1 MNRSKIFNIITILS
15 LILSLIGGTSTV
27 SAQSPGVCHVDA
39 DAVGV
44 NDGSSWADAYVD
56 LQSALGDSACVEIWV
71 AAGVYKPGSG
81 TNRSASFQ
89 LSSGVGLYGGFAGTE
104 TERDQR
110 DWQANVSILSGDIDN
125 NDLNDDGNFI
135 AESID
140 DIQGDNSYHVV
151 VGSGTDNTAV
161 LDGFVV
167 TAGETLLQ
175 WNVYPN
181 SNGGGMFNENGS
193 PTISHVTFSGNS
205 GAWGGGMENRYSNP
219 VLTDVTFVG
228 NACHW
233 DTAWGW
239 GGGMLN
245 YASSPILNDVRFI
258 SNSVYQ
264 DGGAMNNGAGSNPQ
278 LTNVTFIGNSA
289 HGGGGIFNNGSSPTL
304 TNILFLGNHADS
316 AAGMVNYSSSSP
328 TLTNVV
334 FSGNYAARDIYYDS
348 AAMTNSYSSNPILT
362 NVTFSHNVGGNAV
375 VVNTENSH
383 PALVND
389 IMWGSALTLS
399 GLIYNDATSTTTVTY
414 SDLEGG
420 YPGANNLDADPLF
433 ADADGADDVFG
444 TADDDLSLLP
454 GSPAIDAGDDANC
467 PATDL
472 RGVTRPQGAHCDMG
486 AYESDAQPP
495 TKVGLV
501 TDEGGVDDL
510 SFNMMAYQGLQQAE
524 TDLGITGTLYES
536 ASSDDYVPLLQQ
548 CADDGNDLCFAVGF
562 SMADAIASVA
572 NANPDTAFA
581 ILDVDQENPPANLRG
596 IRFDEKQAGYLAG
609 ALAGKMGEIVGVVG
623 GIAVPAVVGFVEGYR
638 NGAQCANP
646 NATVLIEY
654 TGTFTDPALGAA
666 TAQNMIDQGAHV
678 IFGAAG
684 GTGNGAILYSA
695 GQGIRSIGVDTDQYL
710 TLFGNGAVPGSYYL
724 LTSAMKNLNVVV
736 YRTIE
741 DYLNGNFSS
750 GTVTYHLADGGVGLA
765 PYHEA
770 YNYIPQPIRDYV
782 EYDVKSGILD
792 GSIDVNETC
801 REEPS
806 NPNFG
811 TWDWHTVHGY
821 NWPLGDLV
829 TLTVDN
835 DADPGNGTLYTGIDT
850 SHVAP
855 WNPDSTAVEYEVP
868 FNLQVGHVMT
878 MSDGIV
884 TKTMTV
890 VDIAVTSVDPV
901 QDTVFGTAPA
911 GWEVNIDLHNSGGRR
926 HTVADGNGNWTA
938 DFAHAGLQEDEQDIV
953 DLVPGIS
960 GNAYTPDSDGDS
972 TGVNWRVPQPV
983 VWAHPNDSEEDWI
996 DARDWNFGETIQLT
1010 IDNDTD
1016 PSNGTL
1022 YTDSGVVGPANWNP
1036 SVGVK
1041 EFHLGDFDLQ
1051 PGHIVTV
1058 GGPTTTKTLVITN
1071 LDVTD
1076 INPELDTIS
1085 GTAVAGSAVQVWFHE
1100 EECNFETLA
1109 DENGFWTVDFTPCDV
1124 RPGIGGGIG
1133 QMDAD
1138 EDSTVYFWRVPN
1150 PTFAVRV
1157 NSNWIEANGW
1167 ELGASLILEI
1177 DDPDN
1182 GPGVDYT
1189 DTQIVEEAPW
1199 DPNQTY
1205 VEIHFEGLYDA
1216 QPEDVVTL
1224 TDGVTSKTHIVTSIE
1239 ITGYDLENDLVFGIA
1254 DPDSYDLLVYACGDG
1269 NCSTRHVDSDGD
1281 GNWMADFGNPGAQD
1295 DEQDTYD
1302 IAGGTWL
1309 DAQQGDEDGDYT
1321 FNGLG
1326 IPNPTF
1332 GVRANTDQVEG
1343 WEWPLG
1349 ATVTVTVD
1357 DPSTPAEPDA
1367 TGSAVVY
1374 DAPWNPGEH
1383 RFDLDLREAID
1394 ILPGFVVTVT
1404 DGNTSKQHTVLDLT
1418 FTGIDVDADTVNG
1431 VGVPDSP
1438 VNVWTCDDIGC
1449 VNREEFA
1456 DQDGNWSVDFSVPG
1470 DQDWEQATADL
1481 QYGSWIDSSQ
1491 PDEDGD
1497 STMFGLNVPNPN
1509 FSARLTE
1516 NEVHGYEWPLGAPI
1530 TLTIDDPATPEPV
1543 DYADAQTVVVADWD
1557 PNQTWVQFRLWENG
1571 FNLQGG
1577 MTVTMSDGQITKSH
1591 VVTSLTVTAVDP
1603 NADTVSGTAAPGTQV
1618 DIGHIYC
1625 DETGCYGFRREIADA
1640 NGDWLADFSVPGE
1653 DDDEQDIVD
1662 ITPGMGNEARQ
1673 CDEDGDCTQYGWRA
1687 AEPRIDVRL
1696 TDYRIEAF
1704 DWPLGATVTLTVD
1717 DPATLDNPD
1726 LAQSGVVTEHDPQGL
1741 TWLVFDYAGA
1751 FDVQA
1756 GFLVTVSDGSLTK
1769 QIYVHPLAVTS
1780 VNVDTDQ
1787 AFGSAA
1793 PGSQVWV
1800 YVWAA
1805 ELSRLVNRYV
1815 TADASGSWTADFS
1828 VPGPM
1833 PEEQDVFD
1841 IVGNME
1847 VAARQ
1852 SDEDGDYTR
1861 FGYWT
1866 PKEPFI
1872 EVYPVDDEVVAA
1884 NWPAGALATLTVD
1897 DPATP
1902 LSPDYTTSRIIRP
1915 LAGFDDR
1922 DTVVAFRLAGLF
1934 DIQPGY
1940 IVTLDDGVT
1949 AKTVVVTDLDVSA
1962 ADPETDTITG
1972 AAAPG
1977 SDVDLDACGPAGIA
1991 DCIWTRATADGSGQW
2006 SVEAAAQGYD
2016 LQPGVS
2022 GAAARFDEDGDSTR
2036 VRFAVVTPLP
2046 PDFLPTET
2054 VIVPAGGSIQIATLV
2069 DFSHD
2074 PWNTG
2079 LVNAVQMAMDDFG
2092 AIQGFGVTQTPYDSD
2107 CNEDFLI
2114 AQAAALDV
2122 IANPD
2127 YVGVIGHVCS
2137 ASFEAGLPLYDSAGL
2152 VAISGSSTKFGTPNL
2167 GPGVSNRV
2175 ILNDFY
2181 YDSSVW
2187 TQVVQAMPAVQEWN
2201 ARYQARF
2208 GDEPGEFAVLYYD
2221 AAILLLDRIAETSV
2235 LQPDGSLLIARA
2247 ALASAV
2253 RSTQN
2258 YEGVTGCFSLD
2269 GRGDRLPEEGDCN
2282 HAPEI
2287 EQITAPLEPVQIGQT
2302 TMATATFADPDPGD
2316 THTALWDWGDG
2327 LSTTLL
2333 ATPPTVSAFHNYT
2346 TSGVYTVTV
2355 TITDAAGA
2363 SDTGAFQYVVIYD
2376 PSGGFVT
2383 GGGWFI
2389 DPASGAKAHF
2399 GFNPKYHKDGTLKGE
2414 TEFKLDGLK
2423 FKSVTHDWLIIS
2435 GAKAMFTGTGS
2446 VNGSGSYRF
2455 FVNVIDGKIAGGAD
2469 RLRILIWDEAT
2480 GEVIYD
2486 NQPGAS
2492 IFADP
2497 VTVIGGGSIVVHK
2510 AR

>member
-1 MNRSKIFNIITILS
+1 
-15 LILSLIGGTSTV
+15 
-27 SAQSPGVCHVDA
+27 D
-39 DAVGV
+39 
-44 NDGSSWADAYVD
+44 
-56 LQSALGDSACVEIWV
+56 
-71 AAGVYKPGSG
+71 
-81 TNRSASFQ
+81 
-89 LSSGVGLYGGFAGTE
+89 
-104 TERDQR
+104 
-110 DWQANVSILSGDIDN
+110 
-125 NDLNDDGNFI
+125 
-135 AESID
+135 
-140 DIQGDNSYHVV
+140 
-151 VGSGTDNTAV
+151 
-161 LDGFVV
+161 
-167 TAGETLLQ
+167 
-175 WNVYPN
+175 
-181 SNGGGMFNENGS
+181 
-193 PTISHVTFSGNS
+193 
-205 GAWGGGMENRYSNP
+205 
-219 VLTDVTFVG
+219 
-228 NACHW
+228 
-233 DTAWGW
+233 
-239 GGGMLN
+239 
-245 YASSPILNDVRFI
+245 
-258 SNSVYQ
+258 
-264 DGGAMNNGAGSNPQ
+264 
-278 LTNVTFIGNSA
+278 
-289 HGGGGIFNNGSSPTL
+289 
-304 TNILFLGNHADS
+304 
-316 AAGMVNYSSSSP
+316 
-328 TLTNVV
+328 
-334 FSGNYAARDIYYDS
+334 
-348 AAMTNSYSSNPILT
+348 
-362 NVTFSHNVGGNAV
+362 
-375 VVNTENSH
+375 
-383 PALVND
+383 
-389 IMWGSALTLS
+389 
-399 GLIYNDATSTTTVTY
+399 
-414 SDLEGG
+414 
-420 YPGANNLDADPLF
+420 
-433 ADADGADDVFG
+433 
-444 TADDDLSLLP
+444 
-454 GSPAIDAGDDANC
+454 
-467 PATDL
+467 
-472 RGVTRPQGAHCDMG
+472 
-486 AYESDAQPP
+486 
-495 TKVGLV
+495 
-501 TDEGGVDDL
+501 
-510 SFNMMAYQGLQQAE
+510 
-524 TDLGITGTLYES
+524 
-536 ASSDDYVPLLQQ
+536 
-548 CADDGNDLCFAVGF
+548 
-562 SMADAIASVA
+562 
-572 NANPDTAFA
+572 
-581 ILDVDQENPPANLRG
+581 
-596 IRFDEKQAGYLAG
+596 
-609 ALAGKMGEIVGVVG
+609 
-623 GIAVPAVVGFVEGYR
+623 
-638 NGAQCANP
+638 
-646 NATVLIEY
+646 
-654 TGTFTDPALGAA
+654 
-666 TAQNMIDQGAHV
+666 
-678 IFGAAG
+678 
-684 GTGNGAILYSA
+684 
-695 GQGIRSIGVDTDQYL
+695 
-710 TLFGNGAVPGSYYL
+710 
-724 LTSAMKNLNVVV
+724 
-736 YRTIE
+736 
-741 DYLNGNFSS
+741 
-750 GTVTYHLADGGVGLA
+750 
-765 PYHEA
+765 
-770 YNYIPQPIRDYV
+770 
-782 EYDVKSGILD
+782 
-792 GSIDVNETC
+792 
-801 REEPS
+801 
-806 NPNFG
+806 
-811 TWDWHTVHGY
+811 
-821 NWPLGDLV
+821 
-829 TLTVDN
+829 
-835 DADPGNGTLYTGIDT
+835 
-850 SHVAP
+850 
-855 WNPDSTAVEYEVP
+855 
-868 FNLQVGHVMT
+868 
-878 MSDGIV
+878 
-884 TKTMTV
+884 
-890 VDIAVTSVDPV
+890 
-901 QDTVFGTAPA
+901 
-911 GWEVNIDLHNSGGRR
+911 
-926 HTVADGNGNWTA
+926 
-938 DFAHAGLQEDEQDIV
+938 
-953 DLVPGIS
+953 
-960 GNAYTPDSDGDS
+960 
-972 TGVNWRVPQPV
+972 
-983 VWAHPNDSEEDWI
+983 
-996 DARDWNFGETIQLT
+996 
-1010 IDNDTD
+1010 
-1016 PSNGTL
+1016 
-1022 YTDSGVVGPANWNP
+1022 
-1036 SVGVK
+1036 
-1041 EFHLGDFDLQ
+1041 
-1051 PGHIVTV
+1051 
-1058 GGPTTTKTLVITN
+1058 
-1071 LDVTD
+1071 
-1076 INPELDTIS
+1076 
-1085 GTAVAGSAVQVWFHE
+1085 
-1100 EECNFETLA
+1100 
-1109 DENGFWTVDFTPCDV
+1109 
-1124 RPGIGGGIG
+1124 
-1133 QMDAD
+1133 
-1138 EDSTVYFWRVPN
+1138 
-1150 PTFAVRV
+1150 
-1157 NSNWIEANGW
+1157 
-1167 ELGASLILEI
+1167 
-1177 DDPDN
+1177 
-1182 GPGVDYT
+1182 
-1189 DTQIVEEAPW
+1189 
-1199 DPNQTY
+1199 
-1205 VEIHFEGLYDA
+1205 
-1216 QPEDVVTL
+1216 
-1224 TDGVTSKTHIVTSIE
+1224 
-1239 ITGYDLENDLVFGIA
+1239 
-1254 DPDSYDLLVYACGDG
+1254 
-1269 NCSTRHVDSDGD
+1269 
-1281 GNWMADFGNPGAQD
+1281 
-1295 DEQDTYD
+1295 
-1302 IAGGTWL
+1302 
-1309 DAQQGDEDGDYT
+1309 
-1321 FNGLG
+1321 
-1326 IPNPTF
+1326 
-1332 GVRANTDQVEG
+1332 
-1343 WEWPLG
+1343 

-1394 ILPGFVVTVT
+1394 ILPGFVVTAT
-1404 DGNTSKQHTVLDLT
+1404 DGSTSKQHTVLDLA

-1438 VNVWTCDDIGC
+1438 VNVWTCDDFGC

-1481 QYGSWIDSSQ
+1481 QYGSWIDSSVG
-1491 PDEDGD
+1491 DDDGD
-1497 STMFGLNVPNPN
+1497 STMFGLNVPSYTLHAVP
-1509 FSARLTE
+1509 THP
-1516 NEVHGYEWPLGAPI
+1516 EVHGHDWPQGADVTLIIDDDTDPDNGVLY
-1530 TLTIDDPATPEPV
+1530 TQTKNADDDPWCGYPCFDLAGVFDLQVGQYVTMTDGDVSKTVQVSVLTITEV
-1543 DYADAQTVVVADWD
+1543 DYENDILRGIADPGSRVAVNIWS
-1557 PNQTWVQFRLWENG
+1557 Q
-1571 FNLQGG
+1571 
-1577 MTVTMSDGQITKSH
+1577 DG
-1591 VVTSLTVTAVDP
+1591 LARYVTAQPD
-1603 NADTVSGTAAPGTQV
+1603 GTW
-1618 DIGHIYC
+1618 
-1625 DETGCYGFRREIADA
+1625 E
-1640 NGDWLADFSVPGE
+1640 ADFSVFG
-1653 DDDEQDIVD
+1653 
-1662 ITPGMGNEARQ
+1662 
-1673 CDEDGDCTQYGWRA
+1673 DEDFEQFTTDIHFGDNGRAIQLNPDGTDDGTLEYWRA

-1717 DPATLDNPD
+1717 DPATPDNPD
-1726 LAQSGVVTEHDPQGL
+1726 FTQSGVVTEYDPQGL
-1741 TWLVFDYAGA
+1741 TWIVFDYAGA

-1884 NWPAGALATLTVD
+1884 NWPADVLATLTVD

-1902 LSPDYTTSRIIRP
+1902 LSPDYTASRIVRTI
-1915 LAGFDDR
+1915 AGFEDR

-1940 IVTLDDGVT
+1940 IVTLDDGAT
-1949 AKTVVVTDLDVSA
+1949 AKTVLVTDLGVAA